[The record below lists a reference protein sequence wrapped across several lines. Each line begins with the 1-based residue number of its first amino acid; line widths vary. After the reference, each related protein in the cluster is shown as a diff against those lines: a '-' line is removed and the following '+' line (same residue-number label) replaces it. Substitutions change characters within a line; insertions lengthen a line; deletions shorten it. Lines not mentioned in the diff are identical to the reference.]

1 MVIQMNNLFT
11 PTDYDYMIGRT
22 IREEYLNGEVM
33 ITDMDLESLKE
44 VREQIISQLNN
55 NLLWYYLTCDVIK
68 LKEDKEKGL
77 KR

>member
-1 MVIQMNNLFT
+1 MNNLFT
-11 PTDYDYMIGRT
+11 PTDYDYMIGHT
-22 IREEYLNGEVM
+22 IREEYLNDEVM

>member
-1 MVIQMNNLFT
+1 MNDLFT

-22 IREEYLNGEVM
+22 IREVYLNDEVM
-33 ITDMDLESLKE
+33 IPDIDLESLKE

>member
-1 MVIQMNNLFT
+1 MVKMNNLFT

-22 IREEYLNGEVM
+22 IREEYLNDEVM

>member
-1 MVIQMNNLFT
+1 MNNLFT

-22 IREEYLNGEVM
+22 IREEYLNDEVM

>member
-1 MVIQMNNLFT
+1 MNNLFT

-22 IREEYLNGEVM
+22 IREEYLNDEVM
-33 ITDMDLESLKE
+33 ITDMDLESLNE

>member
-1 MVIQMNNLFT
+1 MNDLFT

-22 IREEYLNGEVM
+22 IREEYLNDEVM
-33 ITDMDLESLKE
+33 IPDIDLESLKE